1 MFEKNLQIMS
11 GFIAFK
17 QYNTHSILERIMI
30 LKKTAKA
37 VDIAVFIT
45 ARSSFSPVTTQDIAS
60 GLSLSSSYTESILKD
75 LREAGLIRAHRGPGG
90 GYQIRGNPEDIS
102 LWDVVKH
109 FEEVHSFD
117 TLYPETY
124 HPMKGLEAAI
134 QDQLRSLLQAQ
145 TLADVAVPILPS
157 GAKVTTMLGQFR
169 LKPLPLP
176 ILPRAP
182 NSVFQLSMML

>member
-1 MFEKNLQIMS
+1 MS
-11 GFIAFK
+11 GLITFK
-17 QYNTHSILERIMI
+17 QYNTNSILERLMI

-117 TLYPETY
+117 TLYPETD

-145 TLADVAVPILPS
+145 TLADVAVPIMPS
-157 GAKVTTMLGQFR
+157 GAKVTAMLGQFR
-169 LKPLPLP
+169 LKPLPPP